1 MDAIMV
7 TSLGMIGTAL
17 STLSL
22 VPQVVKTWRTRS
34 AADISAAWLV
44 VALMSMLVW
53 ISYGSLVEAP
63 AIVWANA
70 LTFVQAGYILVVK
83 LQTGRKA
90 RSGDGSQQS
99 EGRRRSDYG

>member
-1 MDAIMV
+1 MDPMAI
-7 TSLGMIGTAL
+7 TALGMLGTAL

-22 VPQVVKTWRTRS
+22 LPQVIHTWRTRS
-34 AADISAAWLV
+34 AADISATWLV
-44 VALMSMLVW
+44 VALISMLVW

-83 LQTGRKA
+83 LQT
-90 RSGDGSQQS
+90 D
-99 EGRRRSDYG
+99 RRRPLERLS

>member
-1 MDAIMV
+1 MDPIVV
-7 TSLGMIGTAL
+7 TTLGMLGTAL

-22 VPQVVKTWRTRS
+22 LPQVAHTWRTRS

-83 LQTGRKA
+83 LQT
-90 RSGDGSQQS
+90 D
-99 EGRRRSDYG
+99 RRPPIERLS